1 MKNFEKTPLSAKQ
14 RKAIDLLINSD
25 LKHGEIADELKI
37 TKTTLSNWL
46 NADKNPAFTDE
57 YDRQLKLA
65 DAARQRVYKSKA
77 QKAVDKLVELVECHD
92 KKVSL
97 AACKEILDRAG
108 DKAGLSIEV
117 KASDKLADIFAQCG
131 GDGLDE

>member
-1 MKNFEKTPLSAKQ
+1 MQNLEKNRLSAKQ

-25 LKHGEIADELKI
+25 LKQGEIAEELKI
-37 TKTTLSNWL
+37 SRNTLSNWL

-77 QKAVDKLVELVECHD
+77 QKALDKLVELVDCGN
-92 KKVSL
+92 KPVAL

-108 DKAGLSIEV
+108 DKPDLNIKGSVSVAQKIE
-117 KASDKLADIFAQCG
+117 DLI
-131 GDGLDE
+131 

>member
-1 MKNFEKTPLSAKQ
+1 MKNLEKNILSGKQ

-25 LKHGEIADELKI
+25 LKHGEIAEELKI
-37 TKTTLSNWL
+37 TKNTLSNWL
-46 NADKNPAFTDE
+46 NEDKNPLFVKE

-77 QKAVDKLVELVECHD
+77 QKALDKLVELVDSHD

-108 DKAGLSIEV
+108 DKPGIDVGLNGSVNV
-117 KASDKLADIFAQCG
+117 KLEDL
-131 GDGLDE
+131 L